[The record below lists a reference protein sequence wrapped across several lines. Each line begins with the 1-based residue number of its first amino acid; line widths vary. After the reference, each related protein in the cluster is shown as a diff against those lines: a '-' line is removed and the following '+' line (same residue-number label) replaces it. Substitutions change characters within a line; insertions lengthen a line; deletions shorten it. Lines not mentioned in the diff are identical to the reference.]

1 MAECGKRAI
10 RGVKP
15 TLSGGALHL
24 DLGDDR
30 LDGIP
35 AEPLERAHHEKE

>member
-15 TLSGGALHL
+15 KLSDGALFL
-24 DLGDDR
+24 DPGDDR

-35 AEPLERAHHEKE
+35 TEPLERGTPRKE